1 MTDLAS
7 FFFLAETTA
16 MVVASLLLVY
26 PVVAYARNV
35 AYTRGLLLLA
45 ASFLTVTVSY
55 VVWAIFHMN
64 VLSSALD
71 LLAAVVTAAGI
82 WQFARP
88 FVRFGDETFET
99 RPSPE
104 KIEET
109 NSEATGGFDS
119 ARDD

>member
-16 MVVASLLLVY
+16 MVIASLLLVY

-45 ASFLTVTVSY
+45 ASFLIVTASYIVWGVLQMSLLSTV
-55 VVWAIFHMN
+55 
-64 VLSSALD
+64 LD
-71 LLAAVVTAAGI
+71 LVASIAAAAGV

-88 FVRFGDETFET
+88 HIRFDDQPLETQSTTET
-99 RPSPE
+99 
-104 KIEET
+104 
-109 NSEATGGFDS
+109 TGGFDS
-119 ARDD
+119 AGDD